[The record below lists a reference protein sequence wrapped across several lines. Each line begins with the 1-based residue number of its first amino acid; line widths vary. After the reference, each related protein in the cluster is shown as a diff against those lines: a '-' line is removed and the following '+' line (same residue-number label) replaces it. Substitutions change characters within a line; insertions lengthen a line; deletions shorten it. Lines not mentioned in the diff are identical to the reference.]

1 MSDETLLEAENL
13 SKFYGG
19 VTALKDVDI
28 NIKENS
34 VHCLVGENG
43 SGKSTLVKII
53 TGVVTP
59 EPGAEIRFRGKSFS
73 TLRPIEAFQK
83 GIQVVHQDLSLF
95 PKLSIAENIGIG
107 QYIEPGRVVVNWNEQ
122 KEIAEESLAKLDVSF
137 DVSTPL
143 KELSKADQQLVAI
156 ARALASDAKLLI
168 MDEPTASLTQEEV
181 SELFEIIT
189 ALTEK
194 GVSILFISHRLE
206 EVLEIGDAITVLRDG
221 RKIST
226 IARQEASKRKLSRL
240 MTGEKVQF
248 TRYLENLETRKPV
261 LELEDL
267 SREGDY
273 EGVDLSVSRGEVV
286 GVIGPLGSGQT
297 KLARSLFGMSP
308 PTSGRIYL
316 EDEEIELNSI
326 NQAMDNGIGYVPE
339 DRLTQGLVLE
349 QTIEDNL
356 ILTDLN
362 KFSENLLNLIDR
374 GKQKDFVDAS
384 VDKYDIK
391 IGQPGDRVIS
401 LSGGNQQ
408 KIVVAKWVS
417 VEPKLLILNRP
428 THGVDIAAKDNI
440 YRLIADLVSE
450 GMGIILISD
459 EAEEVINNSHRIRI
473 MKQGAMTREIDPSKI
488 DEEEL
493 YQVVMEKKQQNVK

>member
-1 MSDETLLEAENL
+1 MNDQVLLEAEDL

-19 VTALKDVDI
+19 VTALEEVDI
-28 NIKENS
+28 RINENS

-53 TGVVTP
+53 TGVVQP
-59 EPGAEIRFRGKSFS
+59 EPGAKINFQGNTFS
-73 TLRPIEAFQK
+73 SLKPIDAYRK

-107 QYIEPGRVVVNWNEQ
+107 QYIEPGRVVVNWQEQ
-122 KEIAEESLAKLDVSF
+122 KEMAEESLSRLDVSF
-137 DVSTPL
+137 DVSKPVR
-143 KELSKADQQLVAI
+143 ELSKADQQLIAI

-181 SELFEIIT
+181 NELFGIINE
-189 ALTEK
+189 LTEK

-206 EVLEIGDAITVLRDG
+206 EVLEIGDQITVLRDG
-221 RKIST
+221 NKIST
-226 IARQEASKRKLSRL
+226 VEREEVSKRKLSRL

-248 TRYLENLETRKPV
+248 TRYLEELENREPV
-261 LELEDL
+261 LELDDV
-267 SREGDY
+267 SREGEY
-273 EGVDLSVSRGEVV
+273 QGIDLSVARGEVV
-286 GVIGPLGSGQT
+286 GIIGPLGSGQT
-297 KLARSLFGMSP
+297 KLARSLFGMNP
-308 PTSGRIYL
+308 PSSGRIFL
-316 EDEEIELNSI
+316 EGKEVELNTIS
-326 NQAMDNGIGYVPE
+326 QAMDNGIGYVPE

-356 ILTDLN
+356 ILTDLD
-362 KFSENLLNLIDR
+362 KFSQNLFNLIDR
-374 GKQKDFVDAS
+374 GKQEDFVDNS
-384 VDKYDIK
+384 VETYDIK

-417 VEPKLLILNRP
+417 VEPRLLILNRP

-459 EAEEVINNSHRIRI
+459 EAEEVINNSHRIRV
-473 MKQGAMTREIDPSKI
+473 MKRGNMTHEISPSEIDE
-488 DEEEL
+488 DGL
-493 YQVVMEKKQQNVK
+493 YQVVLEDEEQKVS